1 MDARVFT
8 EHFDL
13 EDTHWWFRSKRT
25 LVLSLLRRYGALRGP
40 GLDVGCGAGGTL
52 AVLARQ
58 GAWVGV
64 DADPAALRLSR
75 QRGLARL
82 AGGGAEALPFRAGT
96 FAACLC
102 LDLLYHRNVGSE
114 DSALRE
120 CHRVLRPG
128 GLLLVTDS
136 AFKWLRSAHDEAVH
150 GARRY
155 TRREMVAHVRAAGF
169 TPVLASYAYC
179 FVFPAVAAVRLA
191 RRGANGGSDV
201 YPVPRPLNAAL
212 LGVQAVERA
221 LLRVAPLPFGSSIV
235 LAARKTA
242 A

>member
-1 MDARVFT
+1 MDAQVFT

-13 EDTHWWFRSKRT
+13 EDTHWWFRSKRA
-25 LVLSLLRRYGALRGP
+25 LVLSLLRRYGVLGGP

-52 AVLARQ
+52 AALARQ
-58 GAWVGV
+58 GPWVGI
-64 DADPAALRLSR
+64 DADLAALKLSR
-75 QRGLARL
+75 RRGPVRL
-82 AGGGAEALPFRAGT
+82 AGSVAEALPFRAGT

-102 LDLLYHRNVGSE
+102 LDLLYHRNVASE
-114 DSALRE
+114 GSALRE

-128 GLLLVTDS
+128 GLLVLTDS
-136 AFKWLRSAHDEAVH
+136 AFQWLRSAHDEAVH
-150 GARRY
+150 GARRF

-221 LLRVAPLPFGSSIV
+221 LLRIAPLPFGSSIV
-235 LAARKTA
+235 LAARKA
-242 A
+242 AT

>member
-1 MDARVFT
+1 MDAQVFI

-25 LVLSLLRRYGALRGP
+25 LVLSLLRRYGVLGGP
-40 GLDVGCGAGGTL
+40 GLDVGCGTGGTL
-52 AVLARQ
+52 SALSRQ
-58 GAWVGV
+58 GDWVGV
-64 DADPAALRLSR
+64 DVDPAALRLSR
-75 QRGLARL
+75 QRGLAEL
-82 AGGGAEALPFRAGT
+82 AGGAAEALPFRTGT

-102 LDLLYHRNVGSE
+102 LDLLYHRNVGTE
-114 DSALRE
+114 GGALQE

-150 GARRY
+150 GDRRF

-179 FVFPAVAAVRLA
+179 LVFPAVAAVRLA
-191 RRGANGGSDV
+191 RRGANSGSDV

-221 LLRVAPLPFGSSIV
+221 LLRIAPLPFGSSVV
-235 LAARKTA
+235 LAARKA
-242 A
+242 AA

>member
-1 MDARVFT
+1 MDAQVFT

-25 LVLSLLRRYGALRGP
+25 LVLSLLRRYGVLGGP

-52 AVLARQ
+52 SALSRQ
-58 GAWVGV
+58 GDWVGV
-64 DADPAALRLSR
+64 DVDPAALRLSR
-75 QRGLARL
+75 QRGLAQL
-82 AGGGAEALPFRAGT
+82 AGGAAEALPFRTGT

-114 DSALRE
+114 GGALRE

-150 GARRY
+150 GDRRF
-155 TRREMVAHVRAAGF
+155 TRREMVTHVRAAGF

-179 FVFPAVAAVRLA
+179 LVFPAVAAVRLA

-221 LLRVAPLPFGSSIV
+221 LLRIAPLPFGSSVV
-235 LAARKTA
+235 LAARKA
-242 A
+242 AA

>member
-1 MDARVFT
+1 MDAQVFT

-13 EDTHWWFRSKRT
+13 EDTHWWFRSKRA
-25 LVLSLLRRYGALRGP
+25 LVLSLLRRYGVLGGP

-52 AVLARQ
+52 AVLAQ
-58 GAWVGV
+58 HGAWVGV

-75 QRGLARL
+75 RRGLNRL
-82 AGGGAEALPFRAGT
+82 AGGGAEVLPFRTGT

-102 LDLLYHRNVGSE
+102 LDLLYHRNVISE
-114 DSALRE
+114 SGALRE

-136 AFKWLRSAHDEAVH
+136 AFKWLRSAHDDAVH

-155 TRREMVAHVRAAGF
+155 TRREMVKHVRAAGF

-179 FVFPAVAAVRLA
+179 LVFPAVAAVRLA
-191 RRGANGGSDV
+191 RRSANGGSDV

-221 LLRVAPLPFGSSIV
+221 LLRVAPLPFGSSVV
-235 LAARKTA
+235 LAARKA
-242 A
+242 AA